1 MYGGDGMGFGGFG
14 GFGGQDTAA
23 PAPGGF
29 LGGFLASPQKGGG
42 NSPLG
47 GRRDGPPS
55 SSRDNQGL
63 LAVTVKMINDA
74 SSSADFSDSS
84 LLRFHGNHEASML
97 ELVGQVE
104 SVDESEGMY
113 QRYTIDDGTG
123 KLVCKRLMETA
134 ARSDRIAPGR
144 FIRVVGSYRHFGN
157 ETYVNA
163 HKIEEIR
170 NLDEISRHRIEVIHT
185 MLQLTGQMDEFSGAV
200 SGMHASISSV
210 PTESM

>member
-1 MYGGDGMGFGGFG
+1 MYGRDGGFGGFG

-23 PAPGGF
+23 PPAGGF
-29 LGGFLASPQKGGG
+29 LGGFFASPQKGEGST
-42 NSPLG
+42 SPM
-47 GRRDGPPS
+47 GRREGPTS

-63 LAVTVKMINDA
+63 LSVTIKMISDA
-74 SSSADFSDSS
+74 SSNSDFPDSS

-113 QRYTIDDGTG
+113 QRYVVEDGTR
-123 KLVCKRLMETA
+123 KLVCKRLIETS
-134 ARSDRIAPGR
+134 RGDRISPGR
-144 FIRVVGSYRHFGN
+144 FVRVIGSYRHFGN

-185 MLQLTGQMDEFSGAV
+185 MLLLTGQLDESSSAAV
-200 SGMHASISSV
+200 SGMHASLSSV